1 MSTSLLTLRSTAAAV
16 ALLLA
21 ACSPPPAY
29 TPEVTVG
36 SVERGAVAIAKY
48 QCGACHLIPG
58 IRGARGRVGPPL
70 EFFARHSYIAGR
82 FPNTPELLMQWLQD
96 PPAMAPRTAMPDV
109 GVSPEEANDMAA
121 YLYALK

>member
-1 MSTSLLTLRSTAAAV
+1 MSTSLLSSRFTAAAA

-29 TPEVTVG
+29 APEKAGG
-36 SVERGAVAIAKY
+36 SVERGAIAIAKY

-70 EFFARHSYIAGR
+70 ESFSRHSFIAGR

-121 YLYALK
+121 YLYALE